1 MARTGVLVAVAVG
14 ISVITMIGLSA
25 RAVIVRASCS
35 SHPAVVN
42 VVVSYD
48 IAPAIQKIA
57 RAFNSQNETAG
68 DKCVQVQVTQ
78 AEPSAVAAQ
87 VDGQDS
93 VKGMTAIDAWI
104 PDSSLWV
111 DVARSYPVGAQ
122 VIQPTGID
130 VARSPIMLVTSQA
143 VAAKTDVFGAPPS
156 WNLLV
161 PQSFGGPPTSMGLA
175 VDMPDPTD
183 SAVGLATLIE
193 VNRELGPTAE
203 GRNGLT
209 KFVFSTESTEDFDA
223 PGALKTFVAS
233 TGPPFFRTAI
243 TEASEQAVIAYDRA
257 NPKQPVAARYP
268 AAASPALGSPELDY
282 PYVLTT
288 SNAAILPGASA
299 FGKYLQGGYAQSVI
313 RYFGFRSS
321 AGVPDSFPA
330 GSGLS
335 SQPLQIASPP
345 SASEAATSLASWQKL
360 GLGSRD
366 LTLIDDSAAMG
377 APSGIPDVSLEEE
390 LTQTAA
396 RGLALFPDS
405 TQMGLWEIP
414 DSQASGQPYKSL
426 VSIGPLPAEFGVMN
440 RRDQLQEII
449 AAALRPART
458 PLHLHDA
465 ILAAYQDMVRTYAPN
480 YANAVL
486 VLTSGVD
493 APGDMSL
500 QALVSKLH
508 QLYTVDNPTKKV
520 EIVIIQ
526 FGQQGSYQAL
536 QEIADT
542 TGGAAYQVVNPTE
555 IGKIFIEA
563 IAHRMCDQGC
573 TAP

>member
-1 MARTGVLVAVAVG
+1 VLVAVAVG
-14 ISVITMIGLSA
+14 ISVITMIGMSA
-25 RAVIVRASCS
+25 RAVIARASCS

-48 IAPAIQKIA
+48 VAPAIQKIA
-57 RAFNSQNETAG
+57 QAFNSQNETAG

-78 AEPSAVAAQ
+78 GEPSAVAAQ

-122 VIQPTGID
+122 VIQATGIH

-156 WNLLV
+156 WNLLL
-161 PQSFGGPPTSMGLA
+161 PQSFGGPPASMGLA

-233 TGPPFFRTAI
+233 TGAPFFRTAI

-282 PYVLTT
+282 PYVVTT
-288 SNAAILPGASA
+288 SNPAILPGASA

-321 AGVPDSFPA
+321 AGVPDSFPP

-335 SQPLQIASPP
+335 AQPLQIADGP
-345 SASEAATSLASWQKL
+345 SASEAATNLASWQKL

-366 LTLIDDSAAMG
+366 LTLIDDSAAMD
-377 APSGIPDVSLEEE
+377 APSGIPGVSLEEE

-405 TQMGLWEIP
+405 TEMGLWETP
-414 DSQASGQPYKSL
+414 DSQGSGASYRSL
-426 VSIGPLPAEFGVMN
+426 VPIGPLPAQFGVMN

-449 AAALRPART
+449 ATLRPADKPQR
-458 PLHLHDA
+458 LHDA
-465 ILAAYQDMVRTYAPN
+465 ILAAYEDMVQTYAPN

-493 APGDMSL
+493 APGDMPL

-508 QLYTVDNPTKKV
+508 QLYTVDNATKKV

-526 FGQQGSYQAL
+526 FGQHGSYPAL

>member
-1 MARTGVLVAVAVG
+1 VLVAVAVG
-14 ISVITMIGLSA
+14 ISVITMIGMSA
-25 RAVIVRASCS
+25 RAVIARASCS

-48 IAPAIQKIA
+48 VAPAIQKIA
-57 RAFNSQNETAG
+57 QAFNSQNETAG

-78 AEPSAVAAQ
+78 GEPSAVAAQ

-111 DVARSYPVGAQ
+111 DVARSYPIGAQ
-122 VIQPTGID
+122 VIQPTGIH

-161 PQSFGGPPTSMGLA
+161 PQSFGGPPASMGLA

-233 TGPPFFRTAI
+233 TGAPFFRTAI

-268 AAASPALGSPELDY
+268 AATSPALGSPELDY

-288 SNAAILPGASA
+288 SNSAILPGASA

-321 AGVPDSFPA
+321 AGVPDSFPP

-335 SQPLQIASPP
+335 SQPLQIAGAP
-345 SASEAATSLASWQKL
+345 SASEAATNLASWQKL

-366 LTLIDDSAAMG
+366 LTLIDDSAAMD

-405 TQMGLWEIP
+405 TEMGLWETP
-414 DSQASGQPYKSL
+414 DSQSSGPSYRSL
-426 VSIGPLPAEFGVMN
+426 VPIGPLPAQFGVMN

-449 AAALRPART
+449 ATLRPADKPQR
-458 PLHLHDA
+458 LHDA
-465 ILAAYQDMVRTYAPN
+465 ILAAYEDMVQTYAPN

-508 QLYTVDNPTKKV
+508 QLYTVDNATKKV
-520 EIVIIQ
+520 EVVIIQ
-526 FGQQGSYQAL
+526 FGQQGSYPAL
-536 QEIADT
+536 REIADT

>member
-1 MARTGVLVAVAVG
+1 VLVAVAVG
-14 ISVITMIGLSA
+14 ISVITMIGMSA
-25 RAVIVRASCS
+25 RAVIARASCS

-48 IAPAIQKIA
+48 VAPAIQKIA
-57 RAFNSQNETAG
+57 QAFNSQNETAG

-78 AEPSAVAAQ
+78 GEPSAVAAQ

-111 DVARSYPVGAQ
+111 DVARSYPIGAQ
-122 VIQPTGID
+122 VIQPTGIH

-161 PQSFGGPPTSMGLA
+161 PQSFGGPPASMGLA
-175 VDMPDPTD
+175 VDIPDPTD

-233 TGPPFFRTAI
+233 TGAPFFRTAI

-268 AAASPALGSPELDY
+268 AATSPALGSPELDY

-288 SNAAILPGASA
+288 SNSAILPGASA

-321 AGVPDSFPA
+321 AGVPDSFPP

-335 SQPLQIASPP
+335 SQPLQIAGAP
-345 SASEAATSLASWQKL
+345 SASEAATNLASWQKL

-366 LTLIDDSAAMG
+366 LTLIDDSAAMD

-405 TQMGLWEIP
+405 TEMGLWETP
-414 DSQASGQPYKSL
+414 DSQSSGPSYRSL
-426 VSIGPLPAEFGVMN
+426 VPIGPLPAQFGVMN

-449 AAALRPART
+449 ATLRPADKPQR
-458 PLHLHDA
+458 LHDA
-465 ILAAYQDMVRTYAPN
+465 ILAAYEDMVQTYAPN

-508 QLYTVDNPTKKV
+508 QLYTVDNATKKV
-520 EIVIIQ
+520 EVVIIQ
-526 FGQQGSYQAL
+526 FGQQGSYPAL
-536 QEIADT
+536 REIADT

>member
-1 MARTGVLVAVAVG
+1 VLVAVAVG
-14 ISVITMIGLSA
+14 ISVITMIGMSA
-25 RAVIVRASCS
+25 RAVVARASCS

-48 IAPAIQKIA
+48 VAPAIQKIA
-57 RAFNSQNETAG
+57 QAFNSQNETAG

-78 AEPSAVAAQ
+78 GEPSAVAAQ

-122 VIQPTGID
+122 VIQATGIH

-156 WNLLV
+156 WNLLL
-161 PQSFGGPPTSMGLA
+161 PQSFGGPPASMGLA

-233 TGPPFFRTAI
+233 TGAPFFRTAI

-282 PYVLTT
+282 PYVVTT
-288 SNAAILPGASA
+288 SNPAILPGASA

-321 AGVPDSFPA
+321 AGVPDSFPP

-335 SQPLQIASPP
+335 AQPLQIADGP
-345 SASEAATSLASWQKL
+345 SASEAATNLASWQKL

-366 LTLIDDSAAMG
+366 LTLIDDSAAMD
-377 APSGIPDVSLEEE
+377 APSGIPGVSLEEE

-405 TQMGLWEIP
+405 TEMGLWETP
-414 DSQASGQPYKSL
+414 DSQGSGASYRSL
-426 VSIGPLPAEFGVMN
+426 VPIGPLPAQFGVMN

-449 AAALRPART
+449 ATLRPADKPQR
-458 PLHLHDA
+458 LHDA
-465 ILAAYQDMVRTYAPN
+465 ILAAYEDMVQTYAPN

-493 APGDMSL
+493 APGDMPL

-508 QLYTVDNPTKKV
+508 QLYTVDNATKKV

-526 FGQQGSYQAL
+526 FGQHGSYPAL

>member
-1 MARTGVLVAVAVG
+1 VLVAVAVG
-14 ISVITMIGLSA
+14 ISVITMIGMSA
-25 RAVIVRASCS
+25 RAVIARASCS

-48 IAPAIQKIA
+48 VAPAIQKIA
-57 RAFNSQNETAG
+57 QAFNSQNETAG

-78 AEPSAVAAQ
+78 GEPSAVAAQ

-122 VIQPTGID
+122 VIQATGIH

-156 WNLLV
+156 WNLLL
-161 PQSFGGPPTSMGLA
+161 PQSFGGPPASMGLA

-282 PYVLTT
+282 PYVVTT
-288 SNAAILPGASA
+288 SNPAILPGAST

-321 AGVPDSFPA
+321 AGVPDSFPP

-335 SQPLQIASPP
+335 AQPLQIADGP
-345 SASEAATSLASWQKL
+345 SASEAATNLASWQKL

-366 LTLIDDSAAMG
+366 LTLIDDSAAMD
-377 APSGIPDVSLEEE
+377 APSGIPGVSLEEE

-405 TQMGLWEIP
+405 TEMGLWETP
-414 DSQASGQPYKSL
+414 DSQGSGASYRSL
-426 VSIGPLPAEFGVMN
+426 VPIGPLPAQFGVMN

-449 AAALRPART
+449 ATLRPADKPQR
-458 PLHLHDA
+458 LHDA
-465 ILAAYQDMVRTYAPN
+465 ILAAYEDMVQTYAPN

-493 APGDMSL
+493 APGDMPL

-508 QLYTVDNPTKKV
+508 QLYTVDNATKKV

-526 FGQQGSYQAL
+526 FGQHGSYPAL